1 MPNEVVNG
9 GASGDT
15 THIDDVIGYLES
27 PEYLRMIARQQGESP
42 DSLLSGSTTEPWR
55 NAGTASTPAT
65 LTPLTL
71 HDGATARIT
80 EDAPWGATPL
90 STGDIVTVISDQS
103 TTSEGV
109 PWHRVRDD
117 ELLTWN
123 VPASA
128 LSPITD
134 GLADWERELLEIPQQ
149 LVTLPEPDPVPV
161 STGATAATFGV
172 QWGNAS
178 NRCECTTCARSRVTV
193 PTRPVLNTRPVQ
205 RRSAPLQLRVRDG
218 WWKFRD
224 ALHDRREFNTYG
236 SLRGRSRPESDSSG
250 QLSDKSTAA
259 AQLWR
264 ADQSKIDYVVYSYR
278 TPIAWHVT
286 GTNYSEWIYP
296 DVRYSATTSAQQN
309 KIRTAL
315 EANQNQ
321 YMIDS
326 VRDIREA

>member
-71 HDGATARIT
+71 HNGASARVT
-80 EDAPWGATPL
+80 QDYPWSAHLFSGDVVTLTSDENTSSDDIAWHTVL
-90 STGDIVTVISDQS
+90 DSTGT
-103 TTSEGV
+103 
-109 PWHRVRDD
+109 P
-117 ELLTWN
+117 WN
-123 VPASA
+123 VPAHA
-128 LSPITD
+128 LNPITD
-134 GLADWERELLEIPQQ
+134 GLADWERELLEGAPVP
-149 LVTLPEPDPVPV
+149 LSEPDPVPV